1 MIQLYVNNQLVDIT
15 ESVGLFLNKKF
26 EEIENPTLYFCDY
39 SKTITLPFTSNNKII
54 FDNYSRQDS
63 VVTDRTLDPRKKIP
77 FQLLYNSQ
85 LVMEGY
91 LKINNAN
98 TVYTDKKF
106 ECELFSQFGLVMNE
120 ISELTFNKYECE
132 SYGGEKPDKYLI
144 HTPWSDELKVDR
156 NLVKDSFEQT
166 EHLLDGEDILDYIK
180 FIPTYQGKYPDF
192 ESDKIEGL
200 SNNVS
205 NLSRERDEHYT
216 REFRSYYQQ
225 PSIFVNKLW
234 QLTKKKVEEITDYQ
248 FILDSSWFSSHN
260 PYYTNLIYT
269 CPSLFEEDDNFRE
282 IVMNFDPDGL
292 NYHVNIKN
300 QSNLSSHHYKK
311 LFFNPNGELYTNG
324 TFNQSKLGQTTFN
337 WSGRLQLLCPSSRN
351 IYAKIRKDNP
361 LYIRFYAVN
370 AETNEPINQAM
381 HTFMLYSCEYNSNIS
396 SSTFDDAYDVSIV
409 DLNTVSTAHKPEGYR
424 NTQGWWFSKDVGFT
438 LNITENVPYYIVCD
452 SYFSNNGCGIET
464 SSQSMTPHWD
474 WLWKD
479 KFYEGTGYH
488 IFANMTGCSIKTSDY
503 KRSHTK
509 IDMYR
514 VFPKDTNLLKVLL
527 NYSKTFGLCWDVN
540 QDDKKI
546 TVMSRNK
553 FFSSYE
559 IFDWTNKVDRKS
571 DFILEPL
578 CFSNKYVCFNVEDG
592 KGERLEKYVS
602 KYDIGYGAK
611 KIDTEYQFNTETED
625 FFEGIQP
632 SVVATKAQ
640 FSRLDN
646 TTDPDSP
653 NFRGYNYKVTPSEQY
668 VDNDNNGENAN
679 NFGAFY
685 FWNGVMEP
693 DERLGFIS
701 NGYPCVLISDDTDYQ
716 VSHDEY
722 MWNMSGNYFVRC
734 YHLPKISTVSEDN
747 WSIHFESPRE
757 YYFEKPSGEIKYIY
771 NEFWK
776 NFIDERYNVQNKKLT
791 AYFYLTP
798 EDYKKITFRQF
809 VKIDNILYHV
819 NRIFDYDFDTN
830 SPTKVELVQVWNL
843 DSYTNGQHSWQ
854 DLSVSP
860 DVLEVYSTEYKF
872 MEVFSSLDSWVIAE
886 KPSWVNYYIDPD
898 NPNRIWVKANSNP
911 LRSRSGVIKIR
922 SGALQ
927 DTVIVTQ
934 KPSTPYMIIN
944 PTTAVV
950 NGSGET
956 IEVSIE
962 SNPSEVSV
970 VSKPSWCDIRI
981 RNVESSAIL
990 PRQTVGSTSRI
1001 NQVITNVA
1009 TISVRANNSSS
1020 QRSGIVKFGNGSV
1033 TKDFI
1038 VKQLGYRTIFYPF
1051 GSESLHVESNSTGTW
1066 NLRCD
1071 KEIDPK
1077 SIKITRGSVSKT
1089 NDNVIDNL
1097 QINFSPQL
1105 YSDDELTETST
1116 GGQITFKTLDGE
1128 TVVANYNYGS
1138 WLKNYSVTIRGV
1150 EGGSFTV
1157 DGVSYS
1163 TTYFES
1169 IPDGNTLTITAT
1181 PDEGA
1186 TFVGWSDNVQTAER
1200 TITVNGS
1207 DIDIWP
1213 IFESEYILYDDGN
1226 IVDFD
1231 NAEHIVYK

>member
-1 MIQLYVNNQLVDIT
+1 MIQLYINSQLVDIT

-26 EEIENPTLYFCDY
+26 EEVENPTLYFCDY
-39 SKTITLPFTSNNKII
+39 SKTITLPFTSNNKKI

-106 ECELFSQFGLVMNE
+106 ECELFSQFGLIMNE
-120 ISELTFNKYECE
+120 IGELTFNKYECE

-144 HTPWSDELKVDR
+144 HTPWTNEFKIDR

-166 EHLLDGEDILDYIK
+166 EHLLDGKDILDYIK
-180 FIPTYQGKYPDF
+180 FLPTYQGKYPDF

-225 PSIFVNKLW
+225 VSIWVNKLW
-234 QLTKKKVEEITDYQ
+234 QMTKKKVEEITDYE
-248 FILDSSWFSSHN
+248 FILDTSWFNSHN
-260 PYYTNLIYT
+260 PYYTNLLYT
-269 CPSLFEEDDNFRE
+269 CPSLFEKDDNFRE
-282 IVMNFDPDGL
+282 IVDNFEPNSL

-311 LFFNPNGELYTNG
+311 LFFSPNSELYTNG
-324 TFNQSKLGQTTFN
+324 TFNSSKIGQTTFTWN
-337 WSGRLQLLCPSSRN
+337 GRLQLVCPSSRN
-351 IYAKIRKDNP
+351 IYAKIREDNP
-361 LYIRFYAVN
+361 LYVRFYAVN
-370 AETNEPINQAM
+370 AETNQPINQAM
-381 HTFMLYSCEYNSNIS
+381 HTFMLYSCNYNSNIS
-396 SSTFDDAYDVSIV
+396 SNTFDDAFDVGIV
-409 DLNTVSTAHKPEGYR
+409 DLNTVSSRHKPQGYV
-424 NTQGWWFSKDVGFT
+424 NTSGWWFSKDVSFT
-438 LNITENVPYYIVCD
+438 LNITENVPYYIVSDC
-452 SYFSNNGCGIET
+452 YFSNNGCGIET
-464 SSQSMTPHWD
+464 SSQSYTPHWD
-474 WLWKD
+474 WLWED
-479 KFYEGTGYH
+479 KFYEGTGYYV
-488 IFANMTGCSIKTSDY
+488 FANMTGCSIKTSDY

-514 VFPKDTNLLKVLL
+514 VFPKDTTLLKVLL

-540 QDDKKI
+540 QDNKKI

-559 IFDWTNKVDRKS
+559 IFDWTNKLDRKC

-578 CFSNKYVCFNVEDG
+578 CFSNKYVCFNVEQG
-592 KGERLEKYVS
+592 KGERLEKYMS
-602 KYDIGYGAK
+602 KYDVGYGAK
-611 KIDTEYQFNTETED
+611 KIDTEYQFNSETED

-646 TTDPDSP
+646 TTNPDSP
-653 NFRGYNYKVTPSEQY
+653 NFRGYNYKITPTEQY
-668 VDNDNNGENAN
+668 VDNDNGGENAG

-685 FWNGVMEP
+685 FWDGVMEI

-716 VSHDEY
+716 ISHDEY
-722 MWNMSGNYFVRC
+722 FWNMSGTYFVRC

-809 VKIDNILYHV
+809 VKIENTLYHV

-830 SPTKVELVQVWNL
+830 SPTKIELVQVWDTNA
-843 DSYTNGQHSWQ
+843 YTDGQYSWS

-860 DVLEVYSTEYKF
+860 DVLEVYSTEWKSI
-872 MEVFSSLDSWVIAE
+872 EVFSSNDEFVISE
-886 KPSWVNYYIDPD
+886 KPSWVNYRIDEV
-898 NPNRIWVKANSNP
+898 NPNRVWLKATSEP
-911 LRSRSGVIKIR
+911 LRSRSGRIRVR
-922 SGALQ
+922 SGVLQ
-927 DTVIVTQ
+927 DTVIVNQ

-944 PTTAVV
+944 PTTAIV

-956 IEVSIE
+956 VRVNIE
-962 SNPSEVSV
+962 SNPTEVSV
-970 VSKPSWCDIRI
+970 VSKPSWCEVRI
-981 RNVESSAIL
+981 RNVESSANI
-990 PRQTVGSTSRI
+990 PIRNQT
-1001 NQVITNVA
+1001 ITNVA
-1009 TISVRANNSSS
+1009 TISVRANNSSN
-1020 QRSGIVKFGNGSV
+1020 QRTGIVRFGNGSV
-1033 TKDFI
+1033 TKDFTI
-1038 VKQLGYRTIFYPF
+1038 RQLGNRTILYHF
-1051 GSESLHVESNSTGTW
+1051 GDDIIHVESNNSGTW
-1066 NLRCD
+1066 TLRCD
-1071 KEIDPK
+1071 KEIDSK
-1077 SIKITRGSVSKT
+1077 SIRITRGTVSKS
-1089 NDNVIDNL
+1089 NDNVVDNL
-1097 QINFSPQL
+1097 QINFTPQL
-1105 YSDDELTETST
+1105 YSDSELTETST

-1128 TVVANYNYGS
+1128 TVVANYNYGR
-1138 WLKNYSVTIRGV
+1138 WLKNYNLTIGPF
-1150 EGGSFTV
+1150 EGGKITV
-1157 DGVSYS
+1157 DGVEYNS
-1163 TTYFES
+1163 TYFES
-1169 IPDGNTLTITAT
+1169 LTDGTTIEITAI
-1181 PDEGA
+1181 PNEGS
-1186 TFVGWSDNVQTAER
+1186 TFVKWSDDVQTATR
-1200 TITVNGS
+1200 TITINGANVE
-1207 DIDIWP
+1207 IYP
-1213 IFESEYILYDDGN
+1213 IFESDYYLYDN
-1226 IVDFD
+1226 SKIVEFD
-1231 NAEHIVYK
+1231 NSDLVKI